1 MTTVDN
7 EPFIKKSDVALMSGG
22 FSETW
27 VHDHATGRKL
37 PILPSYRLGN
47 RLRFKRSE
55 VLAFLADYAKKLPTT
70 KD

>member
-1 MTTVDN
+1 MTGPSND
-7 EPFIKKSDVALMSGG
+7 EPFIKKSDVAAMSG

-27 VHDHATGRKL
+27 VHDHAVGRKL

-55 VLAFLADYAKKLPTT
+55 VLAYLNANAKKLPET